1 MESLVVLLVT
11 LSIQHRARALGA
23 ISFGV
28 AVHLKIYPII
38 YAMPLLWSLGPRTL
52 WPWRWVRAQWCFGL
66 ISAGAFFAVSYAA
79 YFFYEEEFLEHAYLY
94 HVSRRDHRH
103 NFSIYAYW
111 IYLGRESASLAGP
124 LASAVQLSAVGVVG
138 WRYAHE
144 DLALGLFLQTLV
156 FVAFNKVVTAQYFMW
171 SPRSFSAGYREG
183 PPVTA
188 STFGCSLPFPLP
200 SSSFPV
206 FEL

>member
-94 HVSRRDHRH
+94 LPLYASCYSARNCISRHVKYETSSLRPQ
-103 NFSIYAYW
+103 NFRILERSQALCPEMNLAI
-111 IYLGRESASLAGP
+111 SLQSERGEVKN
-124 LASAVQLSAVGVVG
+124 L
-138 WRYAHE
+138 RIFTIE
-144 DLALGLFLQTLV
+144 II
-156 FVAFNKVVTAQYFMW
+156 
-171 SPRSFSAGYREG
+171 R
-183 PPVTA
+183 
-188 STFGCSLPFPLP
+188 
-200 SSSFPV
+200 
-206 FEL
+206 